1 MAQYQITNQPSP
13 IDFECNDDI
22 ILRTIQNAKNLLMC
36 KMGEI
41 PYDRYRGF
49 DPALY
54 DLPIQD
60 FQEALLPVPR
70 LNEQLLPELDR
81 VMLWEPDAEVVDA
94 SCELDKDGNIII
106 YATIE
111 IDIDE

>member
-1 MAQYQITNQPSP
+1 MSQYQITNQPSP

-60 FQEALLPVPR
+60 FQEALLP
-70 LNEQLLPELDR
+70 ELDR

>member
-60 FQEALLPVPR
+60 FQEALLP
-70 LNEQLLPELDR
+70 ELDR

-111 IDIDE
+111 SDIDE

>member
-22 ILRTIQNAKNLLMC
+22 ILRTIQNAKYLLMC

-60 FQEALLPVPR
+60 FQEA
-70 LNEQLLPELDR
+70 LLPELDR

>member
-60 FQEALLPVPR
+60 FQEALLP
-70 LNEQLLPELDR
+70 ELDR

-94 SCELDKDGNIII
+94 SCELDKDDNIII